1 MGLLDGKVVMITGGS
16 RGQGRAH
23 ALVSAG
29 EGADI
34 VIMDV
39 TEDASPQPTVAYDL
53 ATAEDMA
60 TTVKE
65 VQALG
70 RRIVAVPGDV
80 RAQSDVDAAVAEAV
94 SSLGQIDVLIAN
106 AGIFS
111 LAPFWEITEQTWEE
125 MISVNLSG
133 VWRSA
138 KAVAPHMI
146 ERRSGSIVM
155 ISSVNGLEAGPNF
168 AHYTA
173 AKHGVV
179 GLMKTVALELAPHGV
194 RCNAVH
200 PGAVRSGM
208 TDNQAAWDMYAG
220 QPGGGTIEH
229 LIAAG
234 RHYGALRGT
243 TFMPAETIANAA
255 LFLNSDL
262 ARTITGVSLPVE
274 AGHLLMPGVN
284 AAPVD

>member
-1 MGLLDGKVVMITGGS
+1 MGMLDGKVVIITGGS

-23 ALVSAG
+23 AVASAR
-29 EGADI
+29 EGADV
-34 VIMDV
+34 VILDV
-39 TEDASPQPTVAYDL
+39 TEKTRARPTVTYGL
-53 ATAEDMA
+53 ATAEDMS

-65 VQALG
+65 VESLG

-80 RAQSDVDAAVAEAV
+80 RVQGDLDVAVAQGIDAF
-94 SSLGQIDVLIAN
+94 GHIDVMVAN
-106 AGIFS
+106 AGIQS
-111 LAPFWEITEQTWEE
+111 HAPFWELTEESWGE
-125 MISVNLSG
+125 MIDVNLSG

-146 ERRSGSIVM
+146 QRQTGSIVM
-155 ISSVNGLEAGPNF
+155 ISSVNGLEPGPTY

-179 GLMKTVALELAPHGV
+179 GLMKTVALELAPFGV
-194 RCNAVH
+194 RCNAIH
-200 PGAVRSGM
+200 PGAVRTGM
-208 TDNQAAWDMYAG
+208 TDNPAAWDMYAG
-220 QPGGGTIEH
+220 HPGGTQDD

-234 RHYGALRGT
+234 RRYGALKGT
-243 TFMPAETIANAA
+243 TFMSGDTIAKAA

-262 ARTITGVSLPVE
+262 ASTITGISLPVE
-274 AGHLLMPGVN
+274 AGHLLMAGVN